1 MTPLAG
7 RLTGVAPSGT
17 MAAAAEAERLRRA
30 GHDVV
35 DLSAGEPDFA
45 TPVHVKAAAH
55 AAIDGDF
62 TRYTA
67 VGGIPE
73 LREAVCARYAEDYGV
88 RIAPEE
94 VLVTAGGKQA
104 LFNAALALLDPGDEV
119 ITHAPC
125 WPTIPEQ
132 VKLMGARPV
141 LVPGRADDGFA
152 IDAAA
157 ILGAMTP
164 RTKAIVL
171 NSPCNPTGAVVDE
184 QSVAIVAE
192 AAARHGVWL
201 IADLCYERLIYD
213 TEEAHNLPRVLFDWH
228 RDRTVLVGSASKAYA
243 MTGWRCGWTIAPPAL
258 TAAMHLIQ
266 GQSTSNVTSI
276 TQRAALA
283 ALTGP
288 QDEVATMRDRYRE
301 RRDAIHAWVTAHPG
315 IRCVRPRGAFYLF
328 PDVSRLLPGSG
339 LHSSADIARELLA
352 REHVVV
358 TAGEVFGA
366 PGHLRL
372 SYATSLER
380 LREGADRLLRLAG
393 AWQPAPADVRAE
405 AR

>member
-1 MTPLAG
+1 VSALAARLAG
-7 RLTGVAPSGT
+7 VAASGT

-35 DLSAGEPDFA
+35 DLSAGEPDFP
-45 TPVHVKAAAH
+45 TPAHVKAAAH
-55 AAIDGDF
+55 AAIDENF

-73 LREAVCARYAEDYGV
+73 LREAICARYAEDYGV
-88 RIAPEE
+88 RIPADE
-94 VLVTAGGKQA
+94 VLVTLGGKQA

-141 LVPGRADDGFA
+141 LVSSRSEDGFA

-157 ILGAMTP
+157 IVGAMTP
-164 RTKAIVL
+164 RTKAIVI

-192 AAARHGVWL
+192 AAARHGVWV

-213 TEEAHNLPRVLFDWH
+213 SEEGHNLPRVLFDWH
-228 RDRTVLVGSASKAYA
+228 RDRTVLVGSASKTYA

-258 TAAMHLIQ
+258 TAAMTVIQ

-276 TQRAALA
+276 TQKAVLA

-288 QDEVATMRDRYRE
+288 QDDVSAMREQYRQ
-301 RRDAIHAWVTAHPG
+301 RRDAIHAWVTSHSG
-315 IRCVRPRGAFYLF
+315 IRCVLPRGAFYLF
-328 PDVSRLLPGSG
+328 PDVSGLLPGG
-339 LHSSADIARELLA
+339 GPGSSAGVARELLE

-372 SYATSLER
+372 SYATSMDR
-380 LREGADRLLRLAG
+380 LREGADRLLRLASS
-393 AWQPAPADVRAE
+393 WQSAPADVRAE